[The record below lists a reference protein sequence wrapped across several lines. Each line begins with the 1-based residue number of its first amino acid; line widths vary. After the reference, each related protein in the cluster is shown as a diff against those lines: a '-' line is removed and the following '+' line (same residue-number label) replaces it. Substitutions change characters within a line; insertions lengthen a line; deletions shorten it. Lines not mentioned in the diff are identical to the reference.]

1 MHFLSNKVVSLAV
14 ATVIFISCN
23 QKNKKTDN
31 AQVGEEKAPLVSLTK
46 ARYTIGDSIPLN
58 FPKALSKLDVQFDG
72 MDVRI
77 GQNLADTLK
86 LNTVAKKT
94 GWHQL
99 IVRGSTKDK
108 EHFVDTLRVELISD
122 VEPVEIQYTVIGS
135 FPHQVTSFTEGL
147 EFYKG
152 NLYEGTGQNGGSKLM
167 KVDVKTGTSLK
178 EIPLELKYFG
188 EGITIVNDNIYQLTW
203 QSGVCFR
210 YDMNFKLN
218 KTFTYYTQGWGMTH
232 DDNTLIMSDGSSK
245 IYFYNTEME
254 KSGEIDVYD
263 QSGPVRNLN
272 ELEFVDDYIFANIF
286 ESTKIVKID
295 PKTGKVVGFMDMKS
309 MVPASVNVTKDV
321 LNGIAHQ
328 PFENALYVTGKN
340 WPLVFKIKLINP
352 SKNKL
357 AFK

>member
-1 MHFLSNKVVSLAV
+1 MHFYLKKVLSLSLAT
-14 ATVIFISCN
+14 AIFISCN
-23 QKNKKTDN
+23 QGKKKIDN
-31 AQVGEEKAPLVSLTK
+31 ARVEQQEAPLVSLLK
-46 ARYTIGDSIPLN
+46 ARYAIGDSISLG

-72 MDVRI
+72 KDVGV

-86 LNTVAKKT
+86 LNTQGNKT

-108 EHFVDTLRVELISD
+108 EDFVDTLRVELISD
-122 VEPVEIQYTVIGS
+122 IVPVQIQYTVLTS
-135 FPHQVTSFTEGL
+135 YPHQVTSFTEGL

-167 KVDVKTGTSLK
+167 KVDLKTGSSIK

-188 EGITIVNDNIYQLTW
+188 EGITIVKDNIYQLTW

-232 DDNTLIMSDGSSK
+232 DGTTLIMSDGSSK

-254 KSGEIDVYD
+254 KVGEIDVYD

-272 ELEFVDDYIFANIF
+272 ELEFVDGYIFANIF

-309 MVPASVNVTKDV
+309 MVPANVNVTKDV

-340 WPLVFKIKLINP
+340 WPLLFKIKLTYP
-352 SKNKL
+352 AKNKL
-357 AFK
+357 ALK

>member
-1 MHFLSNKVVSLAV
+1 MRFYSKSFTSLIVGIVCLS
-14 ATVIFISCN
+14 SCN
-23 QKNKKTDN
+23 QERKSEGTQVPEGKT
-31 AQVGEEKAPLVSLTK
+31 ATALLPK
-46 ARYTIGDSIPLN
+46 ARYVVGDSLPLS
-58 FPKALSKLDVQFDG
+58 FAKSVSKIDVKFDG
-72 MDVRI
+72 SAISVE
-77 GQNLADTLK
+77 QNVTDTLK
-86 LNTVAKKT
+86 LNTVDKKT

-99 IVRGSTKDK
+99 IVKGSTKDK
-108 EHFVDTLRVELISD
+108 VEFTDTLRVELISD
-122 VEPVEIQYTVIGS
+122 IEPVEIKYTVLES
-135 FPHQVTSFTEGL
+135 YPHQVTSFTEGL

-167 KVDVKTGTSLK
+167 KVDLKTGSSIK

-232 DDNTLIMSDGSSK
+232 DNKTLIMSDGSSK

-254 KSGEIDVYD
+254 KTGEIDVYD
-263 QSGPVRNLN
+263 QTGPVRNLN
-272 ELEFVDDYIFANIF
+272 ELEFVDGYIFANIF

-295 PKTGKVVGFMDMKS
+295 PKTGKIVGFMNMKP
-309 MVPASVNVTKDV
+309 MVPAAVNVTKDV

-340 WPLVFKIKLINP
+340 WPLLFKIKLTNP
-352 SKNKL
+352 SKSKL
-357 AFK
+357 ALR